1 MESGSNLSKQED
13 ERIKALAL
21 VLRAISHET
30 RLKIMNLLNAAPKTW
45 TQMQLELQINPK
57 SLRDHLKYL
66 VDRELV
72 KKVEPIGFEL
82 SHVGNLILEISMK
95 EMLTVIENDD

>member
-1 MESGSNLSKQED
+1 MGNIED

-30 RLKIMNLLNAAPKTW
+30 RLKIMNLLNKSPKTW

-57 SLRDHLKYL
+57 SLRDHLKFL
-66 VDRELV
+66 LDRKLV
-72 KKVEPIGFEL
+72 KKGEPIGFEL
-82 SHVGNLILEISMK
+82 THAGNLILEISMK
-95 EMLTVIENDD
+95 ELLAVIELDG